1 MDPEKALLKKNAFK
15 GGIIVFPPLLY
26 WLYYANNELLV
37 QTEETGTFLCFKEVF
52 GSIRRRTLSLL

>member
-1 MDPEKALLKKNAFK
+1 M
-15 GGIIVFPPLLY
+15 FPPLLY

-52 GSIRRRTLSLL
+52 GSIRRTLSLL